1 MFERF
6 TPRARRIIIDAQ
18 QVAKDL
24 GHPYIGTEH
33 MVLGMLS
40 PSPTETDAEIGFTP
54 ASPLS
59 LLLSSFGVTPDS
71 FRDYVLTHTP
81 SPSEQAH
88 TKTPPFSVFA
98 KRAMELALREALSL
112 GDSNIAPDHLL
123 LGMLLIPECE
133 AMGILVADYRVNL
146 GELRDTLLRTRQNAA
161 PDIPEPTLVT
171 ASGEAEFHPRNAP
184 SVAVGLDYYGTNLT
198 QRAREGALDPVAGR
212 YNEIERVTQVLTRRS
227 KNNPILIGEP
237 GVGKTAI
244 IEGLAQAV
252 ASGNVPAALLGQ
264 QIYSIDLGKLIAG
277 ARYRGDFEER
287 FKKLL
292 AEVQSRD
299 DVIIFLDEIHVIIGA
314 GSAEGSIDAASLL
327 KPLLS
332 RGQLRVIGA
341 TTPEEY
347 RKHFE
352 RDAALSRRF
361 QSVAVD
367 PPSVSETIDILRNLR
382 PYYESHHR
390 VLIDDSALVA
400 AAELSERYVA
410 DRFLPD
416 KAIDLIDEAG
426 SRLNLDSAVPSP
438 ELKTAMGELLSTY
451 EGLHAAKNADDL
463 ATSAVLAQRADDQ
476 RAEILNFETT
486 DLQSVLVNAD
496 VVAAVL
502 SAWTKIPLTR
512 INAAVASQLMSLE
525 ADLSLRIIAQDEAI
539 TALAQAVRRSR
550 AGMRNARRPAGSFI
564 FLGPSG
570 VGKTELAK
578 ALAELVLGDREAI
591 TMLDMSEYM
600 EKHSVSRLVGSPPGY
615 VGYEEAGQLT
625 EAVRRKPFSVILFD
639 EIEKAHPEVFHT
651 LLQVLEEG
659 HLTDA
664 RGRVVDFSNTFI
676 VMTSNLGT
684 EAIARQRAG
693 FSSGSKEAA
702 LAQRSEKA
710 YDALKGYFRPEFLNR
725 IDEIILFNDL
735 TTSDL
740 LRIVD
745 LLLEETQ
752 TTWPVVL
759 TITSRAREFIVEHG
773 HDKDM
778 GARPLRRAITR
789 YIENPLA
796 DLVISGALAGF
807 TRVDVDVAAD
817 NLSLVLTPVAAPALT
832 PVP

>member
-1 MFERF
+1 M
-6 TPRARRIIIDAQ
+6 
-18 QVAKDL
+18 
-24 GHPYIGTEH
+24 
-33 MVLGMLS
+33 
-40 PSPTETDAEIGFTP
+40 
-54 ASPLS
+54 
-59 LLLSSFGVTPDS
+59 
-71 FRDYVLTHTP
+71 
-81 SPSEQAH
+81 
-88 TKTPPFSVFA
+88 
-98 KRAMELALREALSL
+98 
-112 GDSNIAPDHLL
+112 
-123 LGMLLIPECE
+123 
-133 AMGILVADYRVNL
+133 
-146 GELRDTLLRTRQNAA
+146 
-161 PDIPEPTLVT
+161 
-171 ASGEAEFHPRNAP
+171 
-184 SVAVGLDYYGTNLT
+184 
-198 QRAREGALDPVAGR
+198 AGR
-212 YNEIERVTQVLTRRS
+212 YSEIERITQVLTRRS

-244 IEGLAQAV
+244 VEGLAQAI
-252 ASGNVPAALLGQ
+252 ALGNVPAALLGQ

-292 AEVQSRD
+292 SEVQSRD

-332 RGQLRVIGA
+332 RGELRVIGA

-367 PPSVSETIDILRNLR
+367 PPSLSETIDILRNLR

-416 KAIDLIDEAG
+416 KAIDLIDESG
-426 SRLNLDSAVPSP
+426 SRLNLNSVSPSP
-438 ELKTAMGELLSTY
+438 ELSTAMAGLLTTY
-451 EGLHAAKNADDL
+451 DSLRAAKNNDDL
-463 ATSAVLAQRADDQ
+463 ATSAVLAQRADDL
-476 RAEILNFETT
+476 RAEILNFEPA
-486 DLQSVLVNAD
+486 DLQSVLVNSD
-496 VVAAVL
+496 VVASVL

-512 INAAVASQLMSLE
+512 INAAVADQLMSLE
-525 ADLSLRIIAQDEAI
+525 ADLSLRVIAQDEAI
-539 TALAQAVRRSR
+539 AVLAQAVRRSR
-550 AGMRNARRPAGSFI
+550 AGMRSAKRPAGSFI

-578 ALAELVLGDREAI
+578 SLAELVLGDREAI

-684 EAIARQRAG
+684 EAIARTRAG
-693 FSSGSKEAA
+693 FSSGARETA

-710 YDALKGYFRPEFLNR
+710 FDALKGYFRPEFLNR
-725 IDEIILFNDL
+725 IDDIILFNDL
-735 TTSDL
+735 TKPDL

-745 LLLEETQ
+745 LLLAEMA
-752 TTWPVVL
+752 PMMPIPL
-759 TITSRAREFIVEHG
+759 TLSDSAREFLVEHG
-773 HDKDM
+773 NDKDM

-789 YIENPLA
+789 YIENPMA
-796 DLVISGALAGF
+796 DLVISGATAGLA
-807 TRVDVDVAAD
+807 RVDVDVAAD
-817 NLSLVLTPVAAPALT
+817 NLSLTLAPVASPALT